1 MEKEQL
7 FAEVIQDIL
16 TARRNGALYV
26 SMREISED
34 ILRMYFKDEQ
44 IYHLRYGTAIGN
56 DCLDIL
62 DYYTL
67 YSATYFQGITAPD
80 KPPADLPSTKEI
92 LARIRQLNKRVKVT

>member
-34 ILRMYFKDEQ
+34 MLRMYFKDGQ
-44 IYHLRYGTAIGN
+44 IYHLRYGTAIASG
-56 DCLDIL
+56 
-62 DYYTL
+62 
-67 YSATYFQGITAPD
+67 
-80 KPPADLPSTKEI
+80 PSPMT
-92 LARIRQLNKRVKVT
+92 T

>member
-34 ILRMYFKDEQ
+34 ILRMYFKDGQ

-62 DYYTL
+62 DYYNL

-92 LARIRQLNKRVKVT
+92 LARIRQLNKGVKVT

>member
-16 TARRNGALYV
+16 AARRNGALYV

-34 ILRMYFKDEQ
+34 ILRMYFKDGQ

>member
-34 ILRMYFKDEQ
+34 MLRMYFKDGQ

-67 YSATYFQGITAPD
+67 YSATYFQGIRAPD